1 MLNQQHLFFAS
12 YNATV
17 TFFLTYKAQLFERR
31 LALNPGFFFSCS
43 KAFSWIIFSAI
54 IRASNHQLV
63 DKKNK
68 TEMFFKLSNLNSN
81 LNSNLSLTLGYLN
94 PALNNSVHPT
104 SLEWL
109 GSATVL
115 SLKSLILEG
124 KALEL
129 GHSDLFGSLCTSLYL
144 IVSL

>member
-1 MLNQQHLFFAS
+1 MLNQQRLFFAS

-17 TFFLTYKAQLFERR
+17 TFFLTYRAQLFERR
-31 LALNPGFFFSCS
+31 LALNPGFFFLCS

-81 LNSNLSLTLGYLN
+81 LSSLTLGYLN
-94 PALNNSVHPT
+94 PALNNSAQ
-104 SLEWL
+104 
-109 GSATVL
+109 G
-115 SLKSLILEG
+115 G
-124 KALEL
+124 KQ
-129 GHSDLFGSLCTSLYL
+129 SQK
-144 IVSL
+144 